1 MSGQTPQ
8 TDNTIIW
15 LSEPEL
21 PGHPLRPALR
31 GWLTDDGLL
40 TARMRR
46 LCPDEF
52 RLAVL
57 ANRAAEDSTATTVRR
72 VILWC
77 GGNACIYAETA
88 LPARTLELHPWLNQ
102 LGEEPLGETLQRRPG
117 VSRGPFDF
125 ALLSPEQLPVSLAE
139 HFAGGHFAN
148 GVAYDVN
155 EALWARRSAFMI
167 GPEALTVT
175 EIFLPGVTDCE
186 SQRIHV
192 AE

>member
-1 MSGQTPQ
+1 MSAQTPQ
-8 TDNTIIW
+8 TDNAIIW
-15 LSEPEL
+15 LSEPEP

-52 RLAVL
+52 RLEVL
-57 ANRAAEDSTATTVRR
+57 TDRAAEDSTGTTVRR

-102 LGEEPLGETLQRRPG
+102 LGEEPLGETLQRRPD

-125 ALLSPEQLPVSLAE
+125 ALLAPEQMPVPLAE
-139 HFAGGHFAN
+139 RFADGRFAN
-148 GVAYDVN
+148 GVN

-175 EIFLPGVTDCE
+175 EVFLPGVSDCE
-186 SQRIHV
+186 NQRIHV